1 MRYLLADTPFPH
13 PSEASQEGLLAYGGD
28 LSPQRILTAYR
39 SGIFPWY
46 NPGDPILWWS
56 PDPRM
61 VLFPDRFKV
70 SKSLRKILRTKP
82 FTVTFNKQF
91 SAVIQNCATVKRD
104 GQPGTWIT
112 REMQYAYEELHRLG
126 HAVSVEVWKE
136 NKLVGGLYGIDL
148 PEKKVFC
155 GESMFSLVS
164 DASKVGFYHWVQ
176 LLQQKNYRLIDC
188 QIYTEHL
195 ESLGAQEVD
204 RAVFL
209 SYLDEALK

>member
-1 MRYLLADTPFPH
+1 MRYLLTDTPFPD

-61 VLFPDRFKV
+61 VLFPDRLKV

-82 FTVTFNKQF
+82 FTVTFNKNF
-91 SAVIQNCATVKRD
+91 SAVIQNCATIERD

-112 REMQYAYEELHRLG
+112 KEMRYAYEELHQLG
-126 HAVSVEVWKE
+126 HAISVEVWKE

-155 GESMFSLVS
+155 GESMFSLES

-188 QIYTEHL
+188 QVYTEHL

-209 SYLDEALK
+209 SYLDESLK